1 MNKELEVI
9 PQEEVNA
16 ELDAAVGAADAEQEA
31 IAAYEE
37 MQGMAQQYELEEQ
50 ARGQAEF
57 EQNAGQ

>member
-9 PQEEVNA
+9 PEEEINA
-16 ELDAAVGAADAEQEA
+16 ELDAAVSAADAEQEA

-57 EQNAGQ
+57 EQNADQ